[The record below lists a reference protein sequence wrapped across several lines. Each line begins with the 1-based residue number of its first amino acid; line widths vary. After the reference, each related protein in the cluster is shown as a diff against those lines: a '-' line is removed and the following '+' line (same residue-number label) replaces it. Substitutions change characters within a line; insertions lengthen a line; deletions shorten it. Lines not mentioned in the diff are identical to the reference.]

1 MIMDPNTVHVWRTSP
16 ESLQADIERAVLSA
30 GLPGLDPKRRT
41 YIKINGNFDKF
52 YPGSN
57 TSGWFLDGL
66 LSMLR
71 GYGFRDLAVIEGDL
85 PDFPAARMIRTTGL
99 IDILNRYDVPF
110 VSYET
115 QPRDEHELP
124 RILQG
129 AQLINVPVFHGH
141 GIAVISC
148 ATKNLFGLLPKDR
161 RKYHRVLS
169 EKLLELVQW
178 TFPVFTIVDGTVGL
192 EGESTRRGNPRRL
205 DLIIAGWNPLTIDL
219 VASRIMGYDRDT
231 IPLLVLAYKR
241 GILPAK
247 VAITGEFTWETLP
260 RYDFQ
265 FKHSDIRRVAM
276 TLENT
281 PLFHIPLF
289 LWLEDRLRRLYHHY
303 NYWKKSKL
311 LFSGPWMEY
320 DRVWRRLS

>member
-1 MIMDPNTVHVWRTSP
+1 MPDDDHVYVQRTGP
-16 ESLQADIERAVLSA
+16 GSLVADIEKVLSSV
-30 GLPGLDPKRRT
+30 GLPKMDSTSRT
-41 YIKINGNFDKF
+41 LIKINGNFDKV

-66 LSMLR
+66 LGVLR
-71 GYGFRDLAVIEGDL
+71 GQGFHDLAVIEGDL

-99 IDILNRYDVPF
+99 INILKKYDVPF
-110 VSYET
+110 IAYENL
-115 QPRDEHELP
+115 PRDEHELP

-148 ATKNLFGLLPKDR
+148 AAKNLFGLLPKDR

-178 TFPVFTIVDGTVGL
+178 TSPMFTIVDGTVGL
-192 EGESTRRGNPRRL
+192 DGESTRRGNPRRL
-205 DLIIAGWNPLTIDL
+205 DLILAGWSPLTIDL

-231 IPLLVLAYKR
+231 IPLLVLATER
-241 GILPAK
+241 GMLPAK
-247 VAITGEFTWETLP
+247 VTITGEFTWETLP
-260 RYDFQ
+260 RYDFR
-265 FKHSDIRRVAM
+265 FKHSGVRRAAM

-289 LWLEDRLRRLYHHY
+289 LWLEDRLRRLYHRY
-303 NYWKKSKL
+303 NYWKKREL
-311 LFSGPWMEY
+311 LFSGSWMEY
-320 DRVWRRLS
+320 DRVWRQSS